1 MQPSPS
7 SPKPSLLANGHRP
20 RMTSNT
26 SLASHS
32 GSDDDLS
39 KAGILA
45 LSIAVPVPL
54 SAKVCGGGVCMQ
66 VR

>member
-1 MQPSPS
+1 
-7 SPKPSLLANGHRP
+7 
-20 RMTSNT
+20 MTSNT